1 MIATIALVVLTA
13 IAGGTSA
20 GPQGPDVAAIDLQ
33 GKLYRSVFSSGS
45 GVLTPAD
52 VKALPEPLR
61 GRLDKYLTRR
71 AAFKSHYKSEADSF
85 EQVRVDAKRRLL
97 EQAIV
102 SLIDA
107 PGIEKSAA
115 DYVGTAPIHYEWK
128 GLQDGPLEE
137 SAHAEAILGKDPSS
151 PMAPWFAAFIA
162 QRQRVAFETFAL
174 QKNEAGMKATS
185 KKYRTFADR
194 ARAADDPIYAALIAD
209 MERQPYLYMKGAPHP
224 RDYPVAN
231 P

>member
-1 MIATIALVVLTA
+1 MIQTIALVLTMA
-13 IAGGTSA
+13 VAGGSSLRT
-20 GPQGPDVAAIDLQ
+20 QGADVGAIDLQ

-61 GRLDKYLTRR
+61 SRLDKYLTRR
-71 AAFKSHYKSEADSF
+71 AAFKSSYKSEADSF

-115 DYVGTAPIHYEWK
+115 DYVATAPIHYEWK

-137 SAHAEAILGKDPSS
+137 SSHAEAILAKDPSS

-162 QRQRVAFETFAL
+162 QRQRAAFETFAL
-174 QKNEAGMKATS
+174 QKNEEGMKATAR
-185 KKYRTFADR
+185 KYRTFADQ
-194 ARAADDPIYAALIAD
+194 AKAADDPIFAALIAD
-209 MERQPYLYMKGAPHP
+209 MERQPYVYMKGAPQP
-224 RDYPVAN
+224 RDYAVPI

>member
-1 MIATIALVVLTA
+1 MIRTIALVLTLA
-13 IAGGTSA
+13 LAGGTSVR
-20 GPQGPDVAAIDLQ
+20 PQSSDVAAIDLQ

-52 VKALPEPLR
+52 AKALPEPLR
-61 GRLDKYLTRR
+61 GRLDKYLARR
-71 AAFKSHYKSEADSF
+71 AAFKSNSKSEANSF

-115 DYVGTAPIHYEWK
+115 DYVATAPIHYEWK
-128 GLQDGPLEE
+128 ALQDGPLEE
-137 SAHAEAILGKDPSS
+137 SSHAEAILAKNPSS

-162 QRQRVAFETFAL
+162 HRQRVAFETLAL
-174 QKNEAGMKATS
+174 QKNDEGMKATAQ
-185 KKYRTFADR
+185 KHRTFADR
-194 ARAADDPIYAALIAD
+194 AKAADDPIYVALIAD

-224 RDYPVAN
+224 RDYDN
-231 P
+231 R